1 MASVLQTLFSLS
13 PFQDRYFTT
22 APKHWDTCLEPLPAA
37 CLDCQMHK
45 IADGL
50 LSGRYSHPRTF
61 SSQAPLPAEA
71 KAPDAESPTPVF
83 QEGLRPAL
91 FKALIGK
98 GHEEFATMR
107 QQDSEEF
114 LSHLLTTLRR
124 HTQRTRP
131 SVSAEPTE
139 IFSFGM
145 EQRLQCT
152 ECQGVRYRV
161 DSQDVLSIPV
171 PPREKGKDADG
182 KLQYEDVLIGE
193 CLHAVTGPEALEY
206 KCPRCQKQVVATRSV
221 DAQPSAQESRSRLS
235 QAVEV
240 LHVPADSGPARQ
252 EVPACELGADQTR

>member
-1 MASVLQTLFSLS
+1 
-13 PFQDRYFTT
+13 
-22 APKHWDTCLEPLPAA
+22 
-37 CLDCQMHK
+37 MHK

-131 SVSAEPTE
+131 SASAEPTE